1 MNNSQTRGRLT
12 LLTIALIFALPIAV
26 SMYFY
31 FSDGGWRPGENTQ
44 KGDLV
49 MPPRT
54 FAATPLTQEA
64 SPAVFREVWTLL
76 VPAGENCDAACEDAL
91 AKIRQL
97 RLWLGPK
104 VGRVQLVL
112 LAETADVLSAQSV
125 AEHPKLIIADP
136 ELSEDF
142 RRAVGD
148 YNNGQIFLVDPL
160 GNLMMSY
167 KSGVDMG
174 DIRKD
179 LGHLLRIS
187 NIG

>member
-1 MNNSQTRGRLT
+1 MNNPQTRGRLT
-12 LLTIALIFALPIAV
+12 LVSIALIFALPIAV

-31 FSDGGWRPGENTQ
+31 FSDGGWRPGDNTQ
-44 KGDLV
+44 KGMLIN
-49 MPPRT
+49 PPRS
-54 FAATPLTQEA
+54 FAATPLTRDEA
-64 SPAVFREVWTLL
+64 SATFREVWTLL
-76 VPAGENCDAACEDAL
+76 VPAGERCDAACQDAL
-91 AKIRQL
+91 TKIRQL

-104 VGRVQLVL
+104 IDRVQTVL
-112 LAETADVLSAQSV
+112 LAKTANALDPKSL
-125 AEHPKLIIADP
+125 AEHPQLIIAAP
-136 ELSEDF
+136 ELSESF
-142 RRAVGD
+142 RSTLGD
-148 YNNGQIFLVDPL
+148 YNNGQIFLIDPL